1 MQDVNMIAD
10 RNATKVAAINPHSVR
25 RLCFNAGLRI
35 LSVGGQMDFYE
46 SQKWKDKRA
55 RILRRDAYQ
64 CQVSK
69 RYGRLVPAELVH
81 HIFPL
86 DEFPEFAFADWNL
99 ISVSQRIHNKLHDRQ
114 SNELT
119 EEGRLLLERTARKN
133 NIEVPEKYKHPVKRK
148 GYHGRSATI

>member
-1 MQDVNMIAD
+1 MQASAFSLWED
-10 RNATKVAAINPHSVR
+10 
-25 RLCFNAGLRI
+25 
-35 LSVGGQMDFYE
+35 QMDFYE

-148 GYHGRSATI
+148 GYHGRAATI